1 MWCLFQN
8 YVNYIYKKKKEEMF
22 ERIEDKINKAAWS
35 KSLNLIYQN
44 VRLKIIR
51 NEYIIHFITSLFKRV

>member
-1 MWCLFQN
+1 
-8 YVNYIYKKKKEEMF
+8 MF

-51 NEYIIHFITSLFKRV
+51 NEYNTFYYVSI

>member
-1 MWCLFQN
+1 
-8 YVNYIYKKKKEEMF
+8 MF
-22 ERIEDKINKAAWS
+22 ERIEGKINKAAWS

-51 NEYIIHFITSLFKRV
+51 NEYNTFYYVSI

>member
-1 MWCLFQN
+1 MWCLFLN

-22 ERIEDKINKAAWS
+22 ERIEGKINKAAWS

-51 NEYIIHFITSLFKRV
+51 NEYNTFYYVSI